1 MQVGFYDDFAERLAA
16 KGPEDEGRQRVRAR
30 CRHRTVDFAKALA
43 RVQEHISDAVA
54 KGRECG
60 LFFEPTVLMGGR
72 WR

>member
-16 KGPEDEGRQRVRAR
+16 KVRKMKVGNGFEPGADTGPLISQ
-30 CRHRTVDFAKALA
+30 KALA
-43 RVQEHISDAVA
+43 RFQEHVSDAVA

-60 LFFEPTVLMGGR
+60 LFFEPTVLTGGR